1 MLLKE
6 ERQNVVQYCQK
17 LGAGELTTGTG
28 GNISIFSAKEG
39 LMAISPS
46 SMDYEEMAAED
57 VVIMDFDENII
68 DGDLR
73 PSSEF
78 GMHLACYKHRQDIK
92 AVVHTHSTK
101 ATTLAVM
108 GWDLPAVHYMI
119 ALSGGATIR
128 CTPYRL
134 FGTMALAEEALK
146 ALEGSFACLLGNHGT
161 LATGPDIGYAYSL
174 AEHMEF
180 CADIYLRAKTIGEP
194 NILSDEQI
202 SEVIEKFLSSYS
214 SQKK

>member
-1 MLLKE
+1 MLLQE
-6 ERQNVVQYCQK
+6 ERQNVVEYCRK

-28 GNISIFSAKEG
+28 GNISIYNAGAG

-46 SMDYEEMAAED
+46 SMDYAEMTSGD
-57 VVIMDFDENII
+57 VVIMDLDAKVV
-68 DGDLR
+68 DGNLR

-78 GMHLACYKHRQDIK
+78 GMHLICYKKRQDIRT
-92 AVVHTHSTK
+92 VVHTHSPK

-134 FGTMALAEEALK
+134 FGTMELAEEAIK

-180 CADIYLRAKTIGEP
+180 CADIYLRAKTLGEP
-194 NILSDEQI
+194 KILSNEQI

-214 SQKK
+214 TQKK

>member
-1 MLLKE
+1 MLLQE
-6 ERQNVVQYCQK
+6 ERQNVVEYCRK
-17 LGAGELTTGTG
+17 LDAGGLTTGTG
-28 GNISIFSAKEG
+28 GNISIFNAKEG

-46 SMDYEEMAAED
+46 SLDYGEMTAED
-57 VVIMDFDENII
+57 VVVMDLDANVI
-68 DGDLR
+68 DSDLR

-78 GMHLACYKHRQDIK
+78 GMHLTCYKNRQDIK
-92 AVVHTHSTK
+92 AVVHTHSPK

-134 FGTMALAEEALK
+134 FGTMELAEEALK

-174 AEHMEF
+174 AEHTEF

>member
-1 MLLKE
+1 MLLQE
-6 ERQNVVQYCQK
+6 ERQNVVEYCRK
-17 LGAGELTTGTG
+17 LDAGGLTTGTG
-28 GNISIFSAKEG
+28 GNISIFNAKDG
-39 LMAISPS
+39 LAAISPS
-46 SMDYEEMAAED
+46 SMEYKEMTAED
-57 VVIMDFDENII
+57 VVVMDLDAKVI

-78 GMHLACYKHRQDIK
+78 GMHLICYRKRRDIK
-92 AVVHTHSTK
+92 AVVHTHSPK

-134 FGTMALAEEALK
+134 FGTMELAEEAIK

-161 LATGPDIGYAYSL
+161 LATGPDISYAYSL

-180 CADIYLRAKTIGEP
+180 CADIYLRAKMLGDP
-194 NILSDEQI
+194 NILSSGQI
-202 SEVIEKFLSSYS
+202 FDVVEKFLSSYS
-214 SQKK
+214 TQRK